1 MSQVSKGTL
10 LEIQEDESG
19 VTAFLGSLEADIR
32 TGRRVRP
39 LPDALV
45 CAMLANAG
53 HGLSLDGD
61 IEGSVVL

>member
-1 MSQVSKGTL
+1 M
-10 LEIQEDESG
+10 
-19 VTAFLGSLEADIR
+19 TAFLRSLEADIR

-39 LPDALV
+39 LPDDLV

-53 HGLSLDGD
+53 HGVSLDGD

>member
-1 MSQVSKGTL
+1 VSHVWKGAL
-10 LEIQEDESG
+10 LEMQENESG
-19 VTAFLGSLEADIR
+19 VTAFLRSLEADIR

-39 LPDALV
+39 LPDDLV

-53 HGLSLDGD
+53 HGVSLDGD